1 MRGCTGCA
9 AAPGTTTEAA
19 IARRAVLRVR
29 QIVRAMATADVSRHV
44 QTYVQNGAF
53 ARLKVPVFK
62 RTPACSP
69 AGAVPEL
76 PWCFFLLIT

>member
-29 QIVRAMATADVSRHV
+29 QIVRAMATADVSCA
-44 QTYVQNGAF
+44 NGAY